1 MPQMQETRLF
11 PATKDNFNIDF
22 TKELEQER
30 KLNPS
35 YKPQIKYN
43 KKPFNTLIFP
53 NFTPLDF
60 NIFMCF
66 CFVANEKGDSKI
78 KLNFKD
84 LEFLMGKIEKNPKRL
99 FEKLDE
105 FVKKAMKTIIK
116 QVEFDDEFRTNTYVG
131 FFDFIRIY
139 EKEKIIIIQFNEL
152 MVSALNNFKFTRFY
166 TQFELQQYCSLKSK
180 YSKQLYILL
189 MNHLYIKEPLKKS
202 REDLIEYLN
211 TGVMYKREFDFE
223 KRVLKVIEKE
233 FNDMEI
239 FKNFQ
244 FNKEYVSNGK
254 NNRKVI
260 AYNFIYSR

>member
-1 MPQMQETRLF
+1 MLQMQETRLF
-11 PATKDNFNIDF
+11 PAIKDNFNIDF

-131 FFDFIRIY
+131 FFDFIKIY

-189 MNHLYIKEPLKKS
+189 MNHLYTKEPLKKS
-202 REDLIEYLN
+202 REELIEYL
-211 TGVMYKREFDFE
+211 GLRDKKAYKDENNLKKYILDVICKELSELFISFE
-223 KRVLKVIEKE
+223 IER
-233 FNDMEI
+233 F
-239 FKNFQ
+239 
-244 FNKEYVSNGK
+244 YG